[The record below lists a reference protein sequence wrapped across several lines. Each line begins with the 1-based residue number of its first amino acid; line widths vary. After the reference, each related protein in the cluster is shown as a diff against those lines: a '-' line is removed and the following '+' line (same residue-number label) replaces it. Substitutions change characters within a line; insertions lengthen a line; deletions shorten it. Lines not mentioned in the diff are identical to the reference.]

1 MLRERVVL
9 ERGWRT
15 NVFQI
20 IVNRRD
26 KIDDL
31 LARGRLG
38 APRRERIFEEVHRRV
53 RGGPVA
59 RSKVLVIAGP
69 LALAAGL
76 LLLLRPE
83 GGAPGAY
90 APKGSSSAQVEV
102 SCSGGELSHCP
113 HGSKLIFRLDALAAS
128 GFLHAFAEPQ
138 EKGQERVWYYP
149 TAVNAP
155 PRLEPAAEGQI
166 LDRAI
171 VVGMEHAPGRY
182 RVHIVV
188 ASRSL
193 SREELLRAE
202 APDVVATNIVEL
214 VIVDP

>member
-1 MLRERVVL
+1 
-9 ERGWRT
+9 
-15 NVFQI
+15 VFQI
-20 IVNRRD
+20 IVSSRD

-38 APRRERIFEEVHRRV
+38 APRRERIFEEVHRHV
-53 RGGPVA
+53 RGGPFA
-59 RSKVLVIAGP
+59 RSRVLVIAGP

-76 LLLLRPE
+76 LLLLRPQA
-83 GGAPGAY
+83 GKPGAY
-90 APKGSSSAQVEV
+90 APKGSSSTQVEV

-113 HGSKLIFRLDALAAS
+113 RGSKLIFRFDALPAS
-128 GFLHAFAEPQ
+128 GFLHAFAEPL

-155 PRLEPAAEGQI
+155 PHLEHAAEGQI
-166 LDRAI
+166 LNRGI
-171 VVGMEHAPGRY
+171 VVGTEHVPGRY

-193 SREELLRAE
+193 SREELQRSE
-202 APDVVATNIVEL
+202 APDVVATNVVEL
-214 VIVDP
+214 VIVEP